1 VCHHSGWLNNE
12 VELLLPLKMNSLYI
26 TKGKR
31 KVILGTERRTEKEKY
46 RNTEM
51 KRIKIIVAILQPK
64 GSKQEGIK

>member
-1 VCHHSGWLNNE
+1 M
-12 VELLLPLKMNSLYI
+12 PLKMNSLYI